1 MMSRRS
7 NQSSR
12 TWVIP
17 ASIAIAMLL
26 SVVSYPDWMRYA
38 VPHWVSLVIFYW
50 CIAAPDRMNVGSA
63 WVAGLVLDLLLHTLF
78 GVHAI
83 TAALVALAA
92 VTSHQRLR
100 MYHIW
105 QQCLV
110 VFVIACIEV
119 TFVGWVFYLTNDAA
133 LRLVYW
139 QAALTTAL
147 LWPVVYT
154 TLRIVRQRSGI
165 SRIR

>member
-1 MMSRRS
+1 MSKRS
-7 NQSSR
+7 NQQIGG
-12 TWVIP
+12 WVIP
-17 ASIAIAMLL
+17 VSILVAMIL

-38 VPHWVSLVIFYW
+38 VPHWLSLVIFYW
-50 CIAAPDRMNVGSA
+50 CIAAPDRMNVGNA
-63 WVAGLVLDLLLHTLF
+63 WIAGLLLDLLLHTLF

-83 TAALVALAA
+83 TAALVA
-92 VTSHQRLR
+92 QRLR

-110 VFVIACIEV
+110 VFLIACIEV

-147 LWPVVYT
+147 LWPVVYI
-154 TLRIVRQRSGI
+154 TLRFVRQRSGI
-165 SRIR
+165 SRFR